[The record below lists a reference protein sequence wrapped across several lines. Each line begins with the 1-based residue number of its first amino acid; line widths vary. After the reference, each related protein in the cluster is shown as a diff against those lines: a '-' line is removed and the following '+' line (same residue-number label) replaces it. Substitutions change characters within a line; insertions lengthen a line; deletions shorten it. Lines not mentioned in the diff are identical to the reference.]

1 MKPRA
6 VLTALA
12 KCSQIKDLT
21 QACTVTVHFHTVPLS
36 SPSCPRKKNV
46 SQPRPDHDR
55 SPATFPRCPVAA
67 DGPKLFSSSRPLSPS
82 HTLSLTHCPSHTYTH
97 GRPSLCP
104 GSGVVNRPLSKF
116 LLSSCHRYFSL
127 RRARCLRPLSS
138 LSYICTSEQLAKLSD
153 VSYFSL
159 PRHQH
164 VRHHDVN
171 NSSAC
176 QKIIYNPAVWEEN
189 VPKSAKFG
197 SRRGDSSLLAA
208 ATSN

>member
-6 VLTALA
+6 ALTALA

-21 QACTVTVHFHTVPLS
+21 QTCTVTVHFHTVPLS
-36 SPSCPRKKNV
+36 SPSCPRKKTCHNRGQTTTGV
-46 SQPRPDHDR
+46 PQRFRGVRSQQTGRNS
-55 SPATFPRCPVAA
+55 SPPP
-67 DGPKLFSSSRPLSPS
+67 G
-82 HTLSLTHCPSHTYTH
+82 LSLPLTDCLSHTYTH

-127 RRARCLRPLSS
+127 RRARRLRPLSS
-138 LSYICTSEQLAKLSD
+138 LSYICTSEQLAKLSN

-176 QKIIYNPAVWEEN
+176 QKIMYNPAVWEEN
-189 VPKSAKFG
+189 VPKSAKFA